1 MIEFRKGLSTEFA
14 FCGES
19 IGFLKLSAAMA
30 KQLIIQTGRYIRQGR
45 HQEPYEEAI
54 RNVLLTSPRDT
65 FAFENITGM
74 AWIEI
79 DYAADIER
87 DNTEILP
94 RILSSIDNRGQ
105 AVIIIQTPEQGEK
118 RIQ

>member
-1 MIEFRKGLSTEFA
+1 MIEFRKGLSTEFD

-19 IGFLKLSAAMA
+19 VGFLKLSAAMA
-30 KQLIIQTGRYIRQGR
+30 KKLIIQTGLYIRQGR
-45 HQEPYEEAI
+45 HHEAYEEAI
-54 RNVLLTSPRDT
+54 RNFLLTSPRDT
-65 FAFENITGM
+65 FAVEDITGV

-87 DNTEILP
+87 ANTEILP
-94 RILSSIDNRGQ
+94 SILSSIDNRGQ
-105 AVIIIQTPEQGEK
+105 AVIIIQQSEQGEK